1 MMLSRCWL
9 RVPTT
14 LTRAYS
20 VKVKD
25 TTGLAGYPV
34 EPLWKKK
41 LLSLYA
47 QTLQDLHDIP
57 ESNPYRRSVE
67 SLCKHYSK
75 IVSSTDDYEV
85 VEVTVGLGQV
95 EQMIRMAE
103 KERDLIADFRMWKP
117 WEISESMLD
126 TMDMS
131 FRTTIGGNY
140 KKRGYEKSNEIED
153 DKLLLDQ
160 LQAEVE
166 AEKVRV
172 AAQNADKEKTAEKT
186 L

>member
-1 MMLSRCWL
+1 MMLSQRLL
-9 RVPTT
+9 RLPTT
-14 LTRAYS
+14 LSRSYS

-34 EPLWKKK
+34 EPLWRKK

-47 QTLQDLHDIP
+47 QTLQDLQDIP
-57 ESNPYRRSVE
+57 EANPYRRSVE
-67 SLCKHYSK
+67 SLCKHYNK

-95 EQMIRMAE
+95 EQMVRMAE
-103 KERDLIADFRMWKP
+103 KERELIADYKIWKP
-117 WEISESMLD
+117 WETDESMLD

-131 FRTTIGGNY
+131 FRTSIGGNY
-140 KKRGYEKSNEIED
+140 KKRGYEKSNEVED
-153 DKLLLDQ
+153 DKMLLEQ

-172 AAQNADKEKTAEKT
+172 AAQTADKEKKAEKT

>member
-1 MMLSRCWL
+1 MMAQRLLRLPATLSR
-9 RVPTT
+9 
-14 LTRAYS
+14 RAYS

-34 EPLWKKK
+34 EPLWRKK
-41 LLSLYA
+41 LLSLYS
-47 QTLQDLHDIP
+47 QTLQDLQDIP
-57 ESNPYRRSVE
+57 ASNPYRRSVE
-67 SLCKHYSK
+67 NLCKHYSK

-103 KERDLIADFRMWKP
+103 KELALIADYKLWKP
-117 WEISESMLD
+117 WEIDESMLD
-126 TMDMS
+126 TMDVS
-131 FRTTIGGNY
+131 FRTSIGGNY
-140 KKRGYEKSNEIED
+140 KKRGYEKSNEVED
-153 DKLLLDQ
+153 DKLLLEQ

-172 AAQNADKEKTAEKT
+172 AAQSAEKEKAAEKT